1 MKKFATE
8 FRKKTI
14 NELEKEQENLRI
26 DIAKLKVDW
35 SVNKPKNTNLIS
47 IKRKKLAVLMSV
59 LYEKKELEK
68 LKVK

>member
-1 MKKFATE
+1 MKKFADE
-8 FRKKTI
+8 FRKKTVK
-14 NELEKEQENLRI
+14 ELEKEEQSIRT
-26 DIAKLKVDW
+26 DITKAKIDW

-47 IKRKKLAVLMSV
+47 IKRKRLAVLMAV